1 MVGKTVDYKLN
12 LNYDVLSLSDD
23 EGNVAMLGS
32 ATIKD
37 DDGKIVW
44 NHTVT
49 MTTTFKNG
57 IVKEVKKNVSVMEN
71 KKPGI
76 VKE

>member
-1 MVGKTVDYKLN
+1 MLTILFN
-12 LNYDVLSLSDD
+12 VLSLSDD
-23 EGNVAMLGS
+23 EGNVALLGS

-49 MTTTFKNG
+49 MTATFKNG
-57 IVKEVKKNVSVMEN
+57 TVKEVKKNVEVMEN